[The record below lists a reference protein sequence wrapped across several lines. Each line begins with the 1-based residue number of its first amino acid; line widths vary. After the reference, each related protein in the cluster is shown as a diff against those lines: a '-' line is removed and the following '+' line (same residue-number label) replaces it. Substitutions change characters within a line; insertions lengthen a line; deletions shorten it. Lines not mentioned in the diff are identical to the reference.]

1 MAKYIQTK
9 EGKVRSDFIKPEVL
23 EAHDYVMAVYELRD
37 KLSKELLACKE
48 KEKALTEAYLGRKAD
63 YAGIE
68 AWDGFASDYNIDAD
82 VRVETRVAEI
92 IAIDTN
98 VSAGI
103 QKIADWVDNIQP
115 NLNKKIKLILKDV
128 LSFKTS
134 GSVSKSKLQK
144 LCSYEFGDPEYKEG
158 VQMIM
163 SNMRVIDRKSYTEV
177 LTRQVK
183 EEETEEGLKTSIAWA
198 KVPVNYAGM

>member
-9 EGKVRSDFIKPEVL
+9 EGKVRTDFIKPEIL
-23 EAHDYVMAVYELRD
+23 EAHEYVTAVYELRD
-37 KLSKELLACKE
+37 KLSKELLAAKE
-48 KEKALTEAYLGRKAD
+48 KERQLTEEYLSRKAD
-63 YAGIE
+63 YAGLKE
-68 AWDGFASDYNIDAD
+68 WDGFASDYNIDAN

-103 QKIADWVDNIQP
+103 QKIADWVDSLQP
-115 NLNKKIKLILKDV
+115 NLNKKIKKILKDV

-134 GSVSKSKLQK
+134 GSISKSKLQK
-144 LCSYEFGDPEYKEG
+144 LCSYEFEDEEYLEG
-158 VQMIM
+158 VKMIM
-163 SNMRVIDRKSYTEV
+163 SNMRVIDRKSYTDV

-183 EEETEEGLKTSIAWA
+183 EEETEDGVKAVTSWV